1 MVSSNNIA
9 KAVVLIVLLFIPA
22 SIYLYF
28 MTVLNSI
35 PKLGYFGPREPIT
48 VIVDGEE
55 TIDTAYHMIPSFS
68 FVNQNNQEITEQ
80 HFEGKIYVADFFFT
94 SCQSICPIMSSQ
106 LERVQE
112 KYKNLEGISI
122 LSHTVDPERDSVSV
136 LRSYANHF
144 QAIDKKWEFV
154 TGNKKEIYNIARKG
168 YFVSASEGD
177 GGEEDFIH
185 SPLFVLIDK
194 QKHLRGYYDGTDSL
208 EVNKLLIDIDVLLV
222 ESPKKVR

>member
-1 MVSSNNIA
+1 
-9 KAVVLIVLLFIPA
+9 
-22 SIYLYF
+22 
-28 MTVLNSI
+28 
-35 PKLGYFGPREPIT
+35 
-48 VIVDGEE
+48 
-55 TIDTAYHMIPSFS
+55 
-68 FVNQNNQEITEQ
+68 
-80 HFEGKIYVADFFFT
+80 
-94 SCQSICPIMSSQ
+94 
-106 LERVQE
+106 
-112 KYKNLEGISI
+112 LEGIAI